1 MERAEATSG
10 PNSILFG
17 LGSAGGTVSLTGKRA
32 QLHRNRTTAKAQFGS
47 WDFQRYELDAN
58 RIIIPKKLSLRLLGL
73 YQDAEGWR
81 KWTVNEQRR
90 ITGAVI
96 YQPWRNATLRAS
108 YEKDDSANSTA
119 ISLNAIDQISAW
131 NAAGRPTADGA
142 AVAGTIRLNE
152 NNNRFTFLDQDS
164 AMTNLRGE
172 LQTTST
178 FPTAT
183 LVTPDVVPYQYNLA
197 GPGGLRTQYFDT
209 VSLQAERRLTKSLVV
224 ELAYFHNKA
233 NIRADGTNGSTV
245 EIRGDPNPTLP
256 NPTGATGTVVNP
268 RARELFIE
276 ASWFRDKLVT
286 SNDVYRLSLAWETN
300 LGKWLGRHRLA
311 GLTERSEQDRLR
323 RWKNQILVDQANVPI
338 SNVASPEKAVNQVTR
353 RRYFAEGDFNNY
365 FAGDPRVTVPEF
377 TFNGRTFHTNYASKV
392 KTNANTEKLP
402 Q

>member
-172 LQTTST
+172 LQ
-178 FPTAT
+178 
-183 LVTPDVVPYQYNLA
+183 Q
-197 GPGGLRTQYFDT
+197 PGEA
-209 VSLQAERRLTKSLVV
+209 V
-224 ELAYFHNKA
+224 
-233 NIRADGTNGSTV
+233 
-245 EIRGDPNPTLP
+245 
-256 NPTGATGTVVNP
+256 GAL
-268 RARELFIE
+268 E
-276 ASWFRDKLVT
+276 
-286 SNDVYRLSLAWETN
+286 
-300 LGKWLGRHRLA
+300 
-311 GLTERSEQDRLR
+311 
-323 RWKNQILVDQANVPI
+323 
-338 SNVASPEKAVNQVTR
+338 
-353 RRYFAEGDFNNY
+353 
-365 FAGDPRVTVPEF
+365 
-377 TFNGRTFHTNYASKV
+377 GRTAWAIEVGNLT
-392 KTNANTEKLP
+392 
-402 Q
+402 